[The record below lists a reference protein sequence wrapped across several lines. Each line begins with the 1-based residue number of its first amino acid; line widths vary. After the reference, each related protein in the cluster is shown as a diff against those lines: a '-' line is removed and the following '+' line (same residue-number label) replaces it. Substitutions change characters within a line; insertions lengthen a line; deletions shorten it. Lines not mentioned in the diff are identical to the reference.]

1 MTSALSYLSQA
12 TDKLRSLGIFK
23 EEPKSDEAVALV
35 EKVQDLDPAKTLIIA
50 RMLHSATTF
59 NSVVREQITSAP
71 IDANYLKITK
81 GFDSIRDDAKM
92 LVMHMEDG
100 KVDWKE
106 RIQQAAMKMTRGTI
120 HSRFT
125 KIEEQYKST
134 VKNTGEQLKREEVII
149 EAYMDFRGG
158 VKAAELASYEL
169 LELQDAKVK
178 DAKATLQTAQTAVE
192 AATEPKA
199 KSGAELTRD
208 EALRSVQREED
219 RHRIL
224 KLIAEN
230 LTIAYNTG
238 DIIVEKIRQTHGC
251 KEAVYQQA
259 VTFFTT
265 NSQTFTGLDAALT
278 AETGLHSATGTL
290 EAMKAGANQSLEV
303 LAEISGKTGEAAL
316 KAAYGPTIKAESV
329 KKLVDAV
336 VDFQTKSVQII
347 QEAEK
352 ASTENAQAIAT
363 LVEDAKKRQA
373 EIVLANALKT

>member
-1 MTSALSYLSQA
+1 MTSALDYLGKA

-23 EEPKSDEAVALV
+23 DEPKNDEAVALV
-35 EKVQDLDPAKTLIIA
+35 EKVQDLDPAKTLVIA

-59 NSVVREQITSAP
+59 NSVVREQITTTP
-71 IDANYLKITK
+71 IDANYMKITK
-81 GFDSIRDDAKM
+81 GFDSIRDDARM
-92 LVMHMEDG
+92 LVTHMDDG
-100 KVDWKE
+100 KLDWKE
-106 RIQQAAMKMTRGTI
+106 RIQQAAMKMTRGSI
-120 HSRFT
+120 HSRFE
-125 KIEEQYKST
+125 KIEDQYKTT
-134 VKNTGEQLKREEVII
+134 VKNTGEQLKREEIII

-169 LELQDAKVK
+169 LEQQDGKLKEAKSVLQA
-178 DAKATLQTAQTAVE
+178 AQNTVE
-192 AATEPKA
+192 TTTEPKA
-199 KSGAELTRD
+199 KSAAELGRD
-208 EALRSVQREED
+208 EALRAVQREEE

-230 LTIAYNTG
+230 LTISYNTG
-238 DIIVEKIRQTHGC
+238 EVIVEKIRQTHAC

-352 ASTENAQAIAT
+352 ASTENAAAIGKM
-363 LVEDAKKRQA
+363 VEDAKKRQA